1 MMMRGTRNA
10 RGVCKSAP
18 AHDRLTLPCVTP
30 PVGLGR
36 VAEQETKNALEED
49 DNTLEQ
55 KMDQVVTQSMQ
66 LERELNVKLNAGA
79 KKGGRVKLGAGAPG
93 SVPLPTKDEAAAVQ
107 DKKLE
112 AGTLSGIAAL
122 RKQLAAITTAHAHCD
137 EIIAMRFLT

>member
-1 MMMRGTRNA
+1 VSHHLLLFVA
-10 RGVCKSAP
+10 R
-18 AHDRLTLPCVTP
+18 
-30 PVGLGR
+30 
-36 VAEQETKNALEED
+36 AEQETKNALEED

-66 LERELNVKLNAGA
+66 LEKELNVKLNAGA

-93 SVPLPTKDEAAAVQ
+93 PVPLPTKDEAAVVQ

-122 RKQLAAITTAHAHCD
+122 RKQLAAITAMHAHCD
-137 EIIAMRFLT
+137 EIIIMRLLKYHRLWWNL